1 VIEILVKNEKLYFT
15 INFSSFGKNDDDS
28 FYINSFY
35 AINMLKLNEGDEVR
49 RLFNFYLSH
58 NF

>member
-49 RLFNFYLSH
+49 RLFSH
-58 NF
+58 F